1 MKLFL
6 QYLWTNRRTAAVLAV
21 CAVIFCAVLW
31 LYAIPADAALLAA
44 VLSGVF
50 SLSVLTVRFVRWR
63 RVYLQRAQ
71 MMQAP
76 ALLHD
81 ALPETDDPSEAQ
93 YQAMLQNLRTLY
105 TEQVNR
111 TERERTD
118 TTDYFTQWVHQI
130 KTPVSVMRMMLQ
142 AEDTDEHRALQSE
155 LFRVEQYAEMALAY
169 TRLDSSA
176 RDLVIQETALDPV
189 IRAAIR
195 KYAPLFIRRKLR
207 IVYDGTTESALT
219 DEKWLQFILEQ
230 ILSNAVKYTDTGS
243 VTVTVTEQTI
253 RIADTGK
260 GIAPEDLPC
269 IFEKGYTGRLGRAD
283 KQATGIGLYLCKK
296 AADRL
301 NIRLTAES
309 ECGKGSAFTLH
320 LHADARQYE

>member
-1 MKLFL
+1 MKLYL

-21 CAVIFCAVLW
+21 WAAIFCAVFW
-31 LYAIPADAALLAA
+31 LYRIPVDTVLYAAILSA
-44 VLSGVF
+44 VFGFAVM
-50 SLSVLTVRFVRWR
+50 TVHFLRWR
-63 RVYLQRAQ
+63 QHYMQRER

-76 ALLHD
+76 CLLQD
-81 ALPETDDPSEAQ
+81 PLPEPDHLTEAQ
-93 YQAMLQNLRTLY
+93 YQEMLQNLRALY

-118 TTDYFTQWVHQI
+118 TIDYFTQWVHQI
-130 KTPVSVMRMMLQ
+130 KTPVSVMRMILQ
-142 AEDTDEHRALQSE
+142 AEDTDEHRALQTE

-169 TRLDSSA
+169 TRLDSSS
-176 RDLVIQETALDPV
+176 RDLVIRETPLDPV
-189 IRAAIR
+189 IRSAIR

-207 IVYDGTTESALT
+207 IIYDGTAESALT

-243 VTVTVTEQTI
+243 VTVTVSGQKI
-253 RIADTGK
+253 CIADTGK
-260 GIAPEDLPC
+260 GIAPEDLPR
-269 IFEKGYTGRLGRAD
+269 IFEKGYTGMLGRAD

-301 NIRLTAES
+301 NIGLTAES
-309 ECGKGSAFTLH
+309 EYGSGSAFTLD
-320 LHADARQYE
+320 LHSEARQFE